1 MSNKSNEFINIKDLN
16 IASFFT
22 GEQTHPDKT
31 IPSEKKPEK
40 LIDPIIFFDNP
51 PKRKESITSTDNP
64 SKLIQPIIFFDEPD
78 NSAKQVNPEEST
90 NFNQAPNVT
99 SPANL
104 PQNAINN
111 NNYDYQNNPV
121 ANNMPYIQG
130 GYNSCFVLPQ
140 PPINHVISR
149 IFFQKI
155 AEINDEDCKEEF
167 DKPLDTDTSAE
178 MTDADEDCKDQSNT
192 IISDFADDVKDEIT
206 VTVEP
211 ETAET
216 NESPISESVEESP
229 SPNNND
235 KKLADKK
242 EIIRCI
248 AEFLEKHFDEYKG
261 TDQSADII
269 AISDIHKAY
278 CELHGD
284 ISLKQYSQCFKKEAH
299 AKFGA
304 KSGRKR
310 LNDKGKNAVSV
321 IIGIV
326 WKSEK

>member
-1 MSNKSNEFINIKDLN
+1 
-16 IASFFT
+16 
-22 GEQTHPDKT
+22 
-31 IPSEKKPEK
+31 
-40 LIDPIIFFDNP
+40 
-51 PKRKESITSTDNP
+51 
-64 SKLIQPIIFFDEPD
+64 
-78 NSAKQVNPEEST
+78 
-90 NFNQAPNVT
+90 
-99 SPANL
+99 
-104 PQNAINN
+104 
-111 NNYDYQNNPV
+111 
-121 ANNMPYIQG
+121 MPYIQG
-130 GYNSCFVLPQ
+130 GYNNCFVLPQ

-211 ETAET
+211 ETAEN
-216 NESPISESVEESP
+216 NESPISASVEEST

-248 AEFLEKHFDEYKG
+248 AEFLEKHFEEYKG
-261 TDQSADII
+261 TDRSDGVI

-284 ISLKQYSQCFKKEAH
+284 ISLKQFSQCFKKEAH

-310 LNDKGKNAVSV
+310 LNGKGKNAVSV